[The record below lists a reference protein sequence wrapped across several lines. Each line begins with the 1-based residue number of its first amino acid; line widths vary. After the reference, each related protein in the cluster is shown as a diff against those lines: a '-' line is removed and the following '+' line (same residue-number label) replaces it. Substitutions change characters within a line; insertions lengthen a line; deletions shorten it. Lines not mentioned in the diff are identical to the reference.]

1 MASFKHYLPAATGS
15 EQVLLDEL
23 SHEHPRHLSVHAR
36 QAKDSCQI
44 FFEVDSQSL
53 AGYIW
58 FLLARLKSSQ
68 RRVEELYRQPATLP
82 VTYREEPG
90 KQADVD
96 CRERLGREGV
106 RWPR

>member
-1 MASFKHYLPAATGS
+1 MPSFKHYLPAATGS

-23 SHEHPRHLSVHAR
+23 SHEHSRHLSVHAR
-36 QAKDSCQI
+36 QTKETCQI
-44 FFEVDSQSL
+44 FFEVDSQPL

-82 VTYREEPG
+82 VTVRESS
-90 KQADVD
+90 D
-96 CRERLGREGV
+96 CVNRTGMEGAIHDRHRA
-106 RWPR
+106 RWI